1 MSTITAAPGH
11 EVASPG
17 LIARYHFLFRR
28 LHSLTGILFGLYLF
42 VHLGVNATLAEGARG
57 GVGPDGQPVAT
68 VFQQQVDKIH
78 SLPFLLFI
86 EIAFLYAPLIYHTLY
101 GFWIIYTGQPNVG
114 RYGYTR
120 NWLYILQRISA
131 LIIVLFAAFHI
142 FTMKGWLP
150 GTFADVLEF
159 KANAATES
167 TARHLYSAWWIWAVT
182 YPIGVLASAFHTA
195 NGFYGAAISWGLTI
209 SATAQ
214 KRWGAFCAILGV
226 GLLAAGMTALIFGVI
241 AAQKLPAETTPEEPN
256 IDRIHATSSA
266 S

>member
-28 LHSLTGILFGLYLF
+28 LHSLTGIMFGLYLF
-42 VHLGVNATLAEGARG
+42 VHLGVNATLAEGTRH
-57 GVGPDGQPVAT
+57 DGTAT

-78 SLPFLLFI
+78 SLPFLTFI
-86 EIAFLYAPLIYHTLY
+86 EIAFLYAPLAYHTLY
-101 GFWIIYTGQPNVG
+101 GFWIIYSGQPNVG

-120 NWLYILQRISA
+120 NWLYILQRISG
-131 LIIVLFAAFHI
+131 LVIVFFAAFHI

-150 GTFADVLEF
+150 GTFADALEF
-159 KANAATES
+159 NARHATES
-167 TARHLYSAWWIWAVT
+167 TARHLYSHWWIWSVT

-195 NGFYGAAISWGLTI
+195 NGFYGAAITWGLTI

-226 GLLAAGMTALIFGVI
+226 GLLAAGMTALIFGVV
-241 AAQKLPAETTPEEPN
+241 AAQKLPANPDAAPVTSE
-256 IDRIHATSSA
+256 RIH
-266 S
+266 